1 MTNGSISLY
10 LLISSLLL
18 ITASSDIASDQAEC
32 TQPLVGLATCLP
44 YVQGSSRAPTPDCCA
59 GLKQVLLNNKKC
71 LCVLIRDRDD
81 PQLGIKLNASLALAL
96 PSQCNAK
103 ANISH
108 CPDLLHL
115 DPNSKEAAIFEHG
128 GAGGTAAT
136 PGNSNS
142 TTESGKSSSAASKA
156 SSTAT
161 SLISSY
167 ETFFLVKFVVGF
179 GISII
184 VPMLVSS

>member
-32 TQPLVGLATCLP
+32 TKPLVGLATCLP

-71 LCVLIRDRDD
+71 LCVLIRDRND
-81 PQLGIKLNASLALAL
+81 PQLGITLNASLALAL

-108 CPDLLHL
+108 CPGSFPL
-115 DPNSKEAAIFEHG
+115 
-128 GAGGTAAT
+128 
-136 PGNSNS
+136 
-142 TTESGKSSSAASKA
+142 
-156 SSTAT
+156 
-161 SLISSY
+161 SLISSSN
-167 ETFFLVKFVVGF
+167 FIFV
-179 GISII
+179 
-184 VPMLVSS
+184 

>member
-10 LLISSLLL
+10 LVISSLLL
-18 ITASSDIASDQAEC
+18 ITASSDVASDQAEC

-108 CPDLLHL
+108 CPGSFPLCLVN
-115 DPNSKEAAIFEHG
+115 PSKGENILFHRYL
-128 GAGGTAAT
+128 
-136 PGNSNS
+136 PFC
-142 TTESGKSSSAASKA
+142 ASVALK
-156 SSTAT
+156 
-161 SLISSY
+161 
-167 ETFFLVKFVVGF
+167 
-179 GISII
+179 I
-184 VPMLVSS
+184 VP